1 MGNVTH
7 ARNRRDAN
15 LEAAIAL
22 PASAATVESASI
34 DLGAGDVHVSGA
46 EVDIVAPILAT
57 GELGDADTMIYDL
70 QTSPDDITFTDLYS
84 AVLTQTGAGGAGAAA
99 ADVRVG
105 IQSES
110 ERYLRV
116 QITNSAAGDASGV
129 NGEIRLLT

>member
-1 MGNVTH
+1 MGIVSH
-7 ARNRRDAN
+7 ARNRRDAD

-22 PASAATVESASI
+22 PASAATVNSASI

-46 EVDIVAPILAT
+46 EIDIVAPVLAT

-70 QTSPDDITFTDLYS
+70 QTSADDVTFTDLYS
-84 AVLTQTGAGGAGAAA
+84 AVITQTGAGGAGAAA

-105 IQSES
+105 IHSECK
-110 ERYLRV
+110 RYVRV
-116 QITNSAAGDASGV
+116 QVTNSASGDASGV